1 MTFYLIL
8 LLEYFGAPT
17 GWVAPPETA
26 PQGQQAPQTGAKRDN
41 STQRSAR
48 HQGAASRDG
57 SKRASE
63 QPVDDI
69 SNGF

>member
-8 LLEYFGAPT
+8 LLEYFGAPSA
-17 GWVAPPETA
+17 WVAPA
-26 PQGQQAPQTGAKRDN
+26 PPAGQQAPKAGSQHDQSER
-41 STQRSAR
+41 RSA
-48 HQGAASRDG
+48 HHG
-57 SKRASE
+57 SANRGNTKRASE

>member
-1 MTFYLIL
+1 MTFYLML

-17 GWVAPPETA
+17 GWVAPVTA
-26 PQGQQAPQTGAKRDN
+26 PQAQQAEQAPQTGAKRD
-41 STQRSAR
+41 SATQRSAR
-48 HQGAASRDG
+48 HATRGDG